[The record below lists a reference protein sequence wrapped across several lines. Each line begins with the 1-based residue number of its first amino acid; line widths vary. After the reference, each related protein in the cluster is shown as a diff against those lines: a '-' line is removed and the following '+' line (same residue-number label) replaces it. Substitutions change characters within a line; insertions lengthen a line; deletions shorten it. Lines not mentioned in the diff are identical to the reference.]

1 MTVNLL
7 NNEADIKEA
16 IEAACNSDSSWSI
29 FEYDGAS
36 NILKVAERGDSGL
49 KQILEQFDTSKIQ
62 YGLVPVSVGGQ
73 RKVILIHWQGEGV
86 PAVRL
91 AQIASHLEEIKRII
105 KKINLTIY
113 ARNEEDIDVKVIC
126 NQLQKLAMAPPPQ
139 LPAKPQP
146 FVPST
151 PAVNQVKQVRPDK
164 EIELSEREKF
174 WNELR
179 AEEEERRKDDLK
191 KQEEQQK
198 QYELER
204 KLWEKELHKIH
215 ISAAAKAAQ
224 EAARNLPAPPPAPKP
239 VKKNTLVSG
248 RAQMFD
254 DKVAELVRTTPK
266 VLSKNKQFKFE
277 VALQPKNPPPPVNSS
292 ANIDETFIPLVFE
305 DPTRPVAKVVPQQ
318 PEQKEEPVLEVEK
331 TTDNEIQKPTES
343 DIQKVA
349 ETEIQKI
356 VEADIQKSEE
366 KEAPRIEVG
375 LKVHDQ
381 SSVTRALTL
390 WDYQADDNTEISFDP
405 NWILTDI
412 EQLYDG
418 WWRGRAPNGQV
429 GLFPSNYVKL
439 L

>member
-7 NNEADIKEA
+7 NNEASLLEA
-16 IEAACNSDSSWSI
+16 IESACNSDSSWSI
-29 FEYDGAS
+29 FEYDGGS
-36 NILKVAERGDSGL
+36 NILKVGGRGDSGL
-49 KQILEQFDTSKIQ
+49 KQILAEFDTSIIQ

-86 PAVRL
+86 PAIRL
-91 AQIASHLEEIKRII
+91 AQIASHLEEIKRLI
-105 KKINLTIY
+105 KKVNLVIY
-113 ARNEEDIDVKVIC
+113 ARNQEDLEITSVC

-146 FVPST
+146 FVPQAASIDK
-151 PAVNQVKQVRPDK
+151 VKQVRPEK
-164 EIELSEREKF
+164 EIELGEREKF

-179 AEEEERRKDDLK
+179 AEEEERRKEELL
-191 KQEEQQK
+191 KQEEQRK

-204 KLWEKELHKIH
+204 KLWEKELHQIH
-215 ISAAAKAAQ
+215 ISAAARAAQ
-224 EAARNLPAPPPAPKP
+224 EAAKDQPAPPPAPKP
-239 VKKNTLVSG
+239 VKKHSLVSG

-254 DKVAELVRTTPK
+254 EKVAELVRTTPK

-292 ANIDETFIPLVFE
+292 ANIDDTFIPLVFE
-305 DPTRPVAKVVPQQ
+305 DPSKPVAKVVPQP
-318 PEQKEEPVLEVEK
+318 PEQKVEEVVEK
-331 TTDNEIQKPTES
+331 I
-343 DIQKVA
+343 
-349 ETEIQKI
+349 
-356 VEADIQKSEE
+356 EE
-366 KEAPRIEVG
+366 KEVQKIDEPPKISE
-375 LKVHDQ
+375 Q
-381 SSVTRALTL
+381 NSVLRALTL